1 VAKVWKLSKLME
13 KCVVV
18 ADAGYGSRPLGLD
31 ACLGMGLGGAAL
43 ARLAHIGCLLYL
55 VALLPLPLF
64 FRFVVLVTVHLYDS
78 L

>member
-1 VAKVWKLSKLME
+1 ME

-18 ADAGYGSRPLGLD
+18 ADAGCYGSRPLGARRMSWDGTL
-31 ACLGMGLGGAAL
+31 AVRAL

-64 FRFVVLVTVHLYDS
+64 VRFVVLVTVHLYD
-78 L
+78 LL